1 MKTISTALAAHL
13 AGEVTTLATCW
24 RIARTDGEVFRFTDH
39 DRDLLVEGELYL
51 ASTGY
56 SRTAIASDADLAVDN
71 LEVEGVFDSEAIA
84 EEDLRAGRF
93 DRAEVRIFLVN
104 WADPTQGI
112 LRVRRGWFG
121 EVVLGEQGSFR
132 TELRGL
138 TQALSQRHRRALR
151 PRMPRR
157 SRRRALPGADRA
169 AGDRAGHGLRPGRH
183 RPGGDGSRSRLLRLR
198 EPHLWLYPG
207 RASPLPCSRPTTRP
221 SGRSPS
227 TARHALEAMEAWTR
241 AGTVLD
247 VVDRVT
253 LTVAIDEPRAVDG
266 WFAGG
271 VLTFETGANAGR
283 AVEVKGWTQATG
295 QIELYLPVGYP
306 IAAGRPVPR
315 PSRLR
320 QAPRHL
326 PLPLCQHPQ
335 LPRRALHPR
344 AGPADELPRCPL
356 SRDRGAVTARP
367 SSRLPGPGSARPGA
381 TRAAPPRGVDC
392 AGLVVLVARQLGL
405 ADHDVTG
412 YGRHSTGL
420 AFVDHFRAA
429 MDAIPLRRGAAPAT
443 FLSSPMPPIPVI
455 AASAPSFAARRISST
470 PTPCAGR

>member
-1 MKTISTALAAHL
+1 M
-13 AGEVTTLATCW
+13 TTLATCW

-39 DRDLLVEGELYL
+39 DRDLLVEGELYQ

-93 DRAEVRIFLVN
+93 DQAEVRIFLVN
-104 WADPTQGI
+104 WADPTQGV

-132 TELRGL
+132 TELRGM
-138 TQALSQRHRRALR
+138 TQALSQGIGELYGPECRADLGDGR
-151 PRMPRR
+151 CRVPIEPPEIERDTAY
-157 SRRRALPGADRA
+157 ALGDIVRVATA
-169 AGDRAGHGLRPGRH
+169 AGAGSFAYANRIFVCTQAGVTAAVQPAYDTTVGAVTV
-183 RPGGDGSRSRLLRLR
+183 DG
-198 EPHLWLYPG
+198 
-207 RASPLPCSRPTTRP
+207 
-221 SGRSPS
+221 
-227 TARHALEAMEAWTR
+227 TAWLEAMEAWTR

-247 VVDRVT
+247 VLDRVT

-266 WFAGG
+266 WYTGG
-271 VLTFETGANAGR
+271 VLTFETGSNAGR
-283 AVEVKGWTQATG
+283 AVEVKAWTQATG
-295 QIELYLPVGYP
+295 QIELYLPMGYP

-344 AGPADELPRCPL
+344 PGPADELPRC
-356 SRDRGAVTARP
+356 AV
-367 SSRLPGPGSARPGA
+367 
-381 TRAAPPRGVDC
+381 
-392 AGLVVLVARQLGL
+392 
-405 ADHDVTG
+405 
-412 YGRHSTGL
+412 
-420 AFVDHFRAA
+420 
-429 MDAIPLRRGAAPAT
+429 
-443 FLSSPMPPIPVI
+443 MP
-455 AASAPSFAARRISST
+455 
-470 PTPCAGR
+470 